1 MDRNEILEKLKEI
14 VVSADESL
22 ADKKDE
28 MTEETKIL
36 EDLGINSVGM
46 LFIAVMIEETFGI
59 QLNNVYVGSLVRISD
74 VVDMIRERLP

>member
-1 MDRNEILEKLKEI
+1 
-14 VVSADESL
+14 
-22 ADKKDE
+22 
-28 MTEETKIL
+28 
-36 EDLGINSVGM
+36 M